1 MDLSAHG
8 DVTIG
13 DVIRLS
19 LPFGTMVSS
28 GPGQMG
34 RAVNWLITLADWDT
48 IAEEVQARD
57 LVVVPLALQQQTS
70 PGEIAQHIADLA
82 AIPAAAL
89 VTFQDLTP
97 DVKRAALRADFPV
110 LVLPENTALRYVQ
123 RVITSLLLDRQTQTT
138 ERGMELYRE
147 LSEMSLDGSGLE
159 AMADMM
165 GTVTGKIVVIQDKRL
180 DIRAMSVPAENE
192 IDVERVSEALCQR
205 DNLPAILRNRK
216 AAARARQ
223 SYWQQLLPIENV
235 GRLLSPI
242 VSGDRAR
249 GYVSVV
255 GLAGDL
261 DLLDSLTAE
270 HGAAA
275 CALEMAKAKAVSEAE
290 KKLRGDF
297 LEGLLA
303 GTLPQKEI
311 ERLEGRL
318 DHDTSQVHAVM
329 TIAWDDP
336 NPPSMRRL
344 ETAVNWLL
352 SSHNRPALLHVY
364 AGDHIALFQALR
376 DGEDMSTVHE
386 FDRRLREHL
395 QAEFGE
401 VGVVSGVSGPAMA
414 LADWPSVHQEAL
426 QAMQLGQRLKFNHM
440 VEFNSLGIFQ
450 LLSHIE
456 HLAPVQTF
464 TQQIIGPLADYDR
477 RHRGSLVQTIDA
489 YFSHHANV
497 SQTAESLF
505 IHRNTLLY
513 RLERIQELTGQD
525 INQSDMRLA
534 LHLALKLW
542 QLRPET

>member
-1 MDLSAHG
+1 METAPN
-8 DVTIG
+8 DVTLG
-13 DVIRLS
+13 DVIRLA
-19 LPFGTMVSS
+19 LPFGTLVSS

-34 RAVNWLITLADWDT
+34 RGLNWAVTLADWRT
-48 IAEEVQARD
+48 IGDEVQARD
-57 LVVVPLALQQQTS
+57 LALAPLALQRATDDE
-70 PGEIAQHIADLA
+70 GLARHIATLA
-82 AIPAAAL
+82 QIPATAL
-89 VTFQDLTP
+89 VLFQEP
-97 DVKRAALRADFPV
+97 SPAVKRAALQADFP
-110 LVLPENTALRYVQ
+110 LLTLPENTALRTVQ
-123 RVITSLLLDRQTQTT
+123 QAVMSLLLDRQRQTT

-147 LSEMSLDGSGLE
+147 LSEMSLEGRGLE
-159 AMADMM
+159 AMAEMM

-180 DIRAMSVPAENE
+180 DIRAMSVPVENE
-192 IDVERVSEALCQR
+192 LDLERVREALRQR

-255 GLAGDL
+255 GPAGDL

-297 LEGLLA
+297 FEGLLA
-303 GTLPQKEI
+303 GTLPRKEI

-318 DHDTSQVHAVM
+318 DHDTSQPHAVM
-329 TIAWDDP
+329 TVMWDEPD
-336 NPPSMRRL
+336 PPSLRRL
-344 ETAVNWLL
+344 ETAINWLL
-352 SSHNRPALLHVY
+352 SSHNRAVLLHVY

-376 DGEDMSTVHE
+376 DGEDLESAHE
-386 FDRRLREHL
+386 LDRRLREHL
-395 QAEFGE
+395 QLEFGDTR
-401 VGVVSGVSGPAMA
+401 VVSGVSGPARS
-414 LADWPSVHQEAL
+414 LADWPSVHREAL
-426 QAMQLGQRLKFNHM
+426 QAMQLGQRLKFNQL
-440 VEFNSLGIFQ
+440 VEFNSLGIYQ

-456 HLAPVQTF
+456 HLAPVQSF
-464 TQQIIGPLADYDR
+464 TQQIIGPLAEYDR

-489 YFSHHANV
+489 YFNYHANV

-525 INQSDMRLA
+525 IDQSDMRLA
-534 LHLALKLW
+534 LHLALRLW

>member
-1 MDLSAHG
+1 MDLSANG
-8 DVTIG
+8 DVTLG

-34 RAVNWLITLADWDT
+34 RAVNWTVTLADWPTMGD
-48 IAEEVQARD
+48 EVQARD
-57 LVVVPLALQQQTS
+57 LVILPLALQARTPS
-70 PGEIAQHIADLA
+70 AELAQHIIALAD
-82 AIPAAAL
+82 IPASAL
-89 VTFQDLTP
+89 VTFQDVSP
-97 DVKRAALRADFPV
+97 DVKRAALRADFPIF
-110 LVLPENTALRYVQ
+110 VLPENASLRNVQ

-147 LSEMSLDGSGLE
+147 LSEMSLEGRGLE

-165 GTVTGKIVVIQDKRL
+165 ATVTGKIVVVQDKRL
-180 DIRAMSVPAENE
+180 DVRAMSVPAEND
-192 IDVERVSEALCQR
+192 IDTEKLLEALRQR
-205 DNLPAILRNRK
+205 DNLPTLLRNRK

-223 SYWQQLLPIENV
+223 SYWQQVLPIENV

-249 GYVSVV
+249 GYVSIV

-261 DLLDSLTAE
+261 DLLDSLAAE

-318 DHDTSQVHAVM
+318 DHDTSQVHAVLTM
-329 TIAWDDP
+329 TWDDP
-336 NPPSMRRL
+336 DPPSLRRL
-344 ETAVNWLL
+344 ETSINWLL

-376 DGEDMSTVHE
+376 DGEDMSTAHE
-386 FDRRLREHL
+386 LDRRLREHL
-395 QAEFGE
+395 QAEFGD
-401 VGVVSGVSGPAMA
+401 VRLVSGMSGPAMT
-414 LADWPSVHQEAL
+414 LAEWPSVHQEAL

-440 VEFNSLGIFQ
+440 VEFNSLGIYQ

-464 TQQIIGPLADYDR
+464 TQQIVGPLADYDR
-477 RHRGSLVQTIDA
+477 RHRGSLVETIDA
-489 YFSHHANV
+489 YFSHHANA

>member
-19 LPFGTMVSS
+19 LPFGTMVST

-34 RAVNWLITLADWDT
+34 RAVNWVVTLADWKT
-48 IAEEVQARD
+48 IAGEVQARD
-57 LVVVPLALQQQTS
+57 LVILPQALQEQTT
-70 PGEIAQHIADLA
+70 PQDLTGHIAALA
-82 AIPAAAL
+82 EVPAAAL
-89 VTFQDLTP
+89 VTFQDVSPEVT
-97 DVKRAALRADFPV
+97 RAALRLDFPV
-110 LVLPENTALRYVQ
+110 FVLPQNTALRYVQ
-123 RVITSLLLDRQTQTT
+123 RVVTSLLLDRQTQTT
-138 ERGMELYRE
+138 ERGMELYRQ
-147 LSEMSLDGSGLE
+147 LSEMSLEERGLQ
-159 AMADMM
+159 AMAEMM
-165 GTVTGKIVVIQDKRL
+165 CTVTGKIVVIQDKRL
-180 DIRAMSVPAENE
+180 DIRAMAVPAGNE
-192 IDVERVSEALCQR
+192 VDLDLVHEALRQR
-205 DNLPAILRNRK
+205 ENLPSVLRNRK

-223 SYWQQLLPIENV
+223 SYWQQLLPIANV
-235 GRLLSPI
+235 GRLLAPI

-318 DHDTSQVHAVM
+318 DHDTTQAHAVI
-329 TIAWDDP
+329 TVAWNSPD
-336 NPPSMRRL
+336 PPSLRRL
-344 ETAVNWLL
+344 ETSINWLL
-352 SSHNRPALLHVY
+352 SSHNRPALLHIY
-364 AGDHIALFQALR
+364 AGDHVAVFQALR
-376 DGEDMSTVHE
+376 DGEDMSTAHE
-386 FDRRLREHL
+386 LDRRLREHL
-395 QAEFGE
+395 QVEFGDARL
-401 VGVVSGVSGPAMA
+401 VSGVSGPAMT
-414 LADWPSVHQEAL
+414 LSEWPSVHQEAL
-426 QAMQLGQRLKFNHM
+426 QAMQLGQRLHFNHM
-440 VEFNSLGIFQ
+440 VEFNSLGIYQ

-477 RHRGSLVQTIDA
+477 RHRGSLVATIDA

-525 INQSDMRLA
+525 IYQSDMRLA